1 MEEIK
6 GITYEEAAKELEVI
20 LSELEDD
27 KISVDNLATKVERA
41 SKLLKYCSEKLSNTE
56 KKVNEIVDK
65 LGL

>member
-1 MEEIK
+1 MEDIK
-6 GITYEEAAKELEVI
+6 GITYEKASKELEDI

-27 KISVDNLATKVERA
+27 QISVDNLATKVERA
-41 SKLLKYCSEKLSNTE
+41 SKLLKFCSEKLSSTE